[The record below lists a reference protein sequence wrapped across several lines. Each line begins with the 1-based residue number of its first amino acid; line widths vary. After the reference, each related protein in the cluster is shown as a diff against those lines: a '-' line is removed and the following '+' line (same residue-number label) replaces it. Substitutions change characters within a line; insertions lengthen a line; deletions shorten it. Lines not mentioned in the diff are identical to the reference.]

1 MLTRFLSVLVSATF
15 ATVVLV
21 AVVPAGALSAG
32 TVTLSPPVIHESFT
46 VLPCAGVPKDRSTL
60 EEEGCAEHQI
70 LRTDSRIDTLNS
82 TIFANL
88 ADDSARRQF
97 IAGHQAWLAYRHAY
111 CLSVSEIFEGGTEAG
126 LVDADCVASVNG
138 EHIKDLKEFVRNV
151 SSN

>member
-88 ADDSARRQF
+88 ADPARRQF

-111 CLSVSEIFEGGTEAG
+111 CLSMSLIFEGGTEAG
-126 LVDADCVASVNG
+126 VVDADCVASVNG

>member
-1 MLTRFLSVLVSATF
+1 MLTRFLSVLVTATC

-32 TVTLSPPVIHESFT
+32 TVKLSPPVIHESFT

-60 EEEGCAEHQI
+60 EEEGCAEQQI
-70 LRTDSRIDTLNS
+70 LRTDSRIDTLNN

-97 IAGHQAWLAYRHAY
+97 IVGHQAWLAYRHAY
-111 CLSVSEIFEGGTEAG
+111 CLSISDIFEGGTEAG
-126 LVDADCVASVNG
+126 LVDADCVAGING
-138 EHIKDLKEFVRNV
+138 EHIRDLKEFVRNV
-151 SSN
+151 GSG

>member
-1 MLTRFLSVLVSATF
+1 MLTRFLSVLVTATC
-15 ATVVLV
+15 ATVVL
-21 AVVPAGALSAG
+21 VVPAGALSAG
-32 TVTLSPPVIHESFT
+32 TVKLSPPVIHESFT

-70 LRTDSRIDTLNS
+70 LRTDSSIDTLNN

-88 ADDSARRQF
+88 ADHSARRQF

-111 CLSVSEIFEGGTEAG
+111 CLSMSDIFEGGTEAG
-126 LVDADCVASVNG
+126 LVDADCVASING

-151 SSN
+151 SSG